1 VIGTFPPGKLGRL
14 RRCGVHL
21 LNMLKAHAA
30 AYKVIKA
37 EPGAV
42 LCMVMRLGI

>member
-1 VIGTFPPGKLGRL
+1 MIGTFPPGKLGRL